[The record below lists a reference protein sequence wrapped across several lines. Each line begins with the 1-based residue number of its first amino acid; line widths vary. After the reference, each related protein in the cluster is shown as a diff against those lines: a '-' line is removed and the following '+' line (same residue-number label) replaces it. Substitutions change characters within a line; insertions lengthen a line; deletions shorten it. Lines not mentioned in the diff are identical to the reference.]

1 MSPSDFKR
9 GPRVKDRDTIR
20 RFRLE
25 HAGEPCDRCELRPGI
40 HAHHRKFRSQ
50 MGSDHE
56 SNLAWLCSVCHH
68 AEHGIHE
75 VVTL

>member
-1 MSPSDFKR
+1 MPDWKPTKRIKDPSL
-9 GPRVKDRDTIR
+9 IR

-25 HAGEPCDRCELRPGI
+25 HAGEPCEVCELRPGI

-75 VVTL
+75 VVGKT